1 MSRSPLKLR
10 DSWRSE
16 GRGWGKLGFV
26 ELIDLCRQN
35 EVALRQAVDLVCPCR
50 DLDSSP
56 SKKNVWVVAL
66 FLSEFTC
73 ALYKPE
79 SSTKVGKIE
88 DLRDVVFFNNVPPID
103 LLLK

>member
-1 MSRSPLKLR
+1 MSQSPLKLR
-10 DSWRSE
+10 DPWRSG

-66 FLSEFTC
+66 LLRKLTY
-73 ALYKPE
+73 AIYKPE

>member
-1 MSRSPLKLR
+1 M
-10 DSWRSE
+10 
-16 GRGWGKLGFV
+16 GKLGFV

-35 EVALRQAVDLVCPCR
+35 EVALRQAIDLVCPCR
-50 DLDSSP
+50 DPDSSP

-66 FLSEFTC
+66 FLREFTY
-73 ALYKPE
+73 AIYEPK

-88 DLRDVVFFNNVPPID
+88 DLPDVVFFNNVPPID

>member
-1 MSRSPLKLR
+1 MSQSPLKLR
-10 DSWRSE
+10 DPWRSG
-16 GRGWGKLGFV
+16 GRGWGKLGF

-66 FLSEFTC
+66 FLREFTC
-73 ALYKPE
+73 AIYELE

>member
-56 SKKNVWVVAL
+56 SKKNVRVVAL
-66 FLSEFTC
+66 FLREFTY
-73 ALYKPE
+73 ATYKPE
-79 SSTKVGKIE
+79 RSTKVGKIE
-88 DLRDVVFFNNVPPID
+88 GLRDVVFFNNGPPID